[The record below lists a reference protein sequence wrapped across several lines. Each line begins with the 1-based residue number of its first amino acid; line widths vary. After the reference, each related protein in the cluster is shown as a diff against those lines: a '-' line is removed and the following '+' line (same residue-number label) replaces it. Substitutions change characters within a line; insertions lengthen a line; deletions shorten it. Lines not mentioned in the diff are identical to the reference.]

1 MKTFG
6 NNIAA
11 LTLTLFVG
19 SFATAQ
25 TTTST
30 DITCRTKAKDVAA
43 QAYAACM
50 GSSQTSQ
57 LEQVRKEYQKQL
69 AELKSHYD
77 QELKKIGASRTTPA
91 TPATSKL
98 AAPRTAT
105 TAASAI
111 SATPPMAAAPAMPVT
126 PVAARGAVKTKSKKS
141 RTKSVA
147 TTKTHAPKPTKGIA
161 TSLPTRTET
170 TQAPD
175 AAGPITSEDITVVSP
190 HLKSMSVPPANST
203 GTTGSVGGST
213 TSPNPTGDASY
224 SSPPE
229 AQGPDGDVPALP
241 SSDDNE
247 AAQNEMQLT
256 LVPATS
262 GLTQ

>member
-6 NNIAA
+6 NNVAT

-19 SFATAQ
+19 SLAAAQ

-43 QAYAACM
+43 QAYATCM

-57 LEQVRKEYQKQL
+57 LEQIRKEYQKQL

-77 QELKKIGASRTTPA
+77 QELKKIGASR
-91 TPATSKL
+91 ATS
-98 AAPRTAT
+98 T
-105 TAASAI
+105 T
-111 SATPPMAAAPAMPVT
+111 PVT
-126 PVAARGAVKTKSKKS
+126 PVAARGSVKTKSKKS

-147 TTKTHAPKPTKGIA
+147 ATKGHAPKPTKGIA

-170 TQAPD
+170 TQAPA

-190 HLKSMSVPPANST
+190 NLKSMSAPAASPT

-213 TSPNPTGDASY
+213 ASPNPTGDASY
-224 SSPPE
+224 SSPQD

>member
-6 NNIAA
+6 NNVAT

-19 SFATAQ
+19 SLAAAQ

-43 QAYAACM
+43 QTYAACM

-91 TPATSKL
+91 TP
-98 AAPRTAT
+98 
-105 TAASAI
+105 
-111 SATPPMAAAPAMPVT
+111 VT
-126 PVAARGAVKTKSKKS
+126 PVAARGSVKTKNKKS

-147 TTKTHAPKPTKGIA
+147 ATKTHAPKPTKGIA

-170 TQAPD
+170 TQAPA
-175 AAGPITSEDITVVSP
+175 AAGTITSEDITVVSP
-190 HLKSMSVPPANST
+190 NLKSMDAPAASPT

-213 TSPNPTGDASY
+213 ASPNPTGDASY
-224 SSPPE
+224 SSPSE
-229 AQGPDGDVPALP
+229 APGPDSDVPALP

-262 GLTQ
+262 GLTR